1 MHTAHVLGRVGR
13 FAAIVA
19 AVAIP
24 ACSVAGA
31 GHGAPVALDQPEQTS
46 WSVARENQ
54 QPGTPGWQLTRVG
67 PSHEIEG
74 WADRTSVQ
82 PGGIVGLHVS
92 TTAPSYV
99 VHAIRVGWY
108 GGTQGREVWRSA
120 TLRGVRQPPPVV
132 APRHMVRTD
141 WPVSVRVDTTGWPP
155 GNYVFRLDA
164 SSSGAQRYVPLQLR
178 RASAAGTVV
187 VVSADTTWQ
196 AYNAYGGYSLY
207 HGPDGQTASRA
218 FAVSF
223 DRPYG
228 TETGQGASEFGQNM
242 QPLVA
247 LVERLGVEA
256 DYVSDTDLDR
266 DPHLL
271 DGARAVVLTGHDE
284 YWSLAMR
291 AALLRVRDSGV
302 NLAFLGANSGYRH
315 IRFEPAGTGAQRVE
329 VCYKVPQLDP
339 LYGRDDPDVT
349 GQWRY
354 PPDPRPETVLT
365 GVTYQ
370 SNPVQADM
378 VVMDPSAWL
387 LAGTG
392 ARVGLGLPGVV
403 APEYDRVELS
413 EPTPHPIEI
422 LTHSPLVVHGHPD
435 FSDSAYYT
443 VPSGAGVF
451 ATGTIAWINTMQG
464 TSGPAAAAFATTVT
478 SNALLAFARGP
489 AGVAHPAHD
498 NTAVVY
504 RRGIA

>member
-1 MHTAHVLGRVGR
+1 
-13 FAAIVA
+13 
-19 AVAIP
+19 
-24 ACSVAGA
+24 
-31 GHGAPVALDQPEQTS
+31 
-46 WSVARENQ
+46 
-54 QPGTPGWQLTRVG
+54 
-67 PSHEIEG
+67 
-74 WADRTSVQ
+74 
-82 PGGIVGLHVS
+82 
-92 TTAPSYV
+92 
-99 VHAIRVGWY
+99 
-108 GGTQGREVWRSA
+108 
-120 TLRGVRQPPPVV
+120 
-132 APRHMVRTD
+132 
-141 WPVSVRVDTTGWPP
+141 
-155 GNYVFRLDA
+155 
-164 SSSGAQRYVPLQLR
+164 
-178 RASAAGTVV
+178 
-187 VVSADTTWQ
+187 
-196 AYNAYGGYSLY
+196 
-207 HGPDGQTASRA
+207 
-218 FAVSF
+218 
-223 DRPYG
+223 
-228 TETGQGASEFGQNM
+228 
-242 QPLVA
+242 
-247 LVERLGVEA
+247 
-256 DYVSDTDLDR
+256 
-266 DPHLL
+266 
-271 DGARAVVLTGHDE
+271 
-284 YWSLAMR
+284 
-291 AALLRVRDSGV
+291 V

-403 APEYDRVELS
+403 APEYDRVDLS